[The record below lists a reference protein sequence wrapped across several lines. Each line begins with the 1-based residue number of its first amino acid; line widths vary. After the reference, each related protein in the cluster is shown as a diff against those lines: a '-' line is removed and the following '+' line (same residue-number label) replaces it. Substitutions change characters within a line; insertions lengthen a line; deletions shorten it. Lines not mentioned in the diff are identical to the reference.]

1 VRRKSEQYESGCPL
15 PRTHSCFQIMKKAMC
30 CVLARAHEK
39 DLVSTFGELDQSV
52 HVLKIRLQME
62 ENEVV

>member
-1 VRRKSEQYESGCPL
+1 
-15 PRTHSCFQIMKKAMC
+15 MKKAMC

-62 ENEVV
+62 ENEVVWNA

>member
-1 VRRKSEQYESGCPL
+1 LQ
-15 PRTHSCFQIMKKAMC
+15 FQPQLLKKAMC

-52 HVLKIRLQME
+52 HESLS
-62 ENEVV
+62 